1 MVESS
6 AGEKNL
12 AADLAERDLS
22 LDNDGCVGDRLG
34 ILSENSRLLESSF
47 GELLSISEREADQR
61 ERTFRSSRSPPRKQ
75 GSSLGEENNSVHG
88 LSSSPQLAPE
98 ARLHELFPDRMEY
111 DRETVSHALRDG
123 LGARAAVGPVALEHT
138 SGSPIENRK
147 ENELDNRRENS
158 PGSHDKVGTSPSR
171 PFREPGEEEA
181 APRPEHYIPGG
192 RILRGLERITD
203 SRCPAIG
210 APEPSSTPLGKLV
223 YRFRDKDAHLQ
234 LDVYLSFSALAE
246 GEMGFKRVFYLPFLV
261 PNLFIKRGTPLRK

>member
-1 MVESS
+1 MAPEKLVIDSYVSPRGSRPIKAKNKSPIQKSKGSSEKPKRDNPTHPNNIKGTEMVESS

-75 GSSLGEENNSVHG
+75 GSTLRKENNSVHG

-123 LGARAAVGPVALEHT
+123 LGARAAVGPVALERT

-171 PFREPGEEEA
+171 PFCEPGEEEA
-181 APRPEHYIPGG
+181 APGPEHYIPGG
-192 RILRGLERITD
+192 RILHGLERITD
-203 SRCPAIG
+203 
-210 APEPSSTPLGKLV
+210 
-223 YRFRDKDAHLQ
+223 FR
-234 LDVYLSFSALAE
+234 S
-246 GEMGFKRVFYLPFLV
+246 
-261 PNLFIKRGTPLRK
+261 